1 MPSSLVTWAL
11 LVIGVSLAFAG
22 LQTIHLLA
30 VLLWED
36 SRTVGLR
43 YFGQSLEERRR
54 FKRTLRAH
62 ARLLRPILSAASRLA
77 PFDFERASFSYRGIS
92 APKGSCSP
100 ESFERAVAYEPR
112 ADDVFVVTQMKS
124 GTTWMQH
131 LVYQLFLRGKG
142 DLTES
147 GQALYAV
154 SPWLEGRKSVP
165 LDAAAPLGDD
175 RPSRLIKTH
184 LPARLCPW
192 DARARYIYVARHPV
206 SCFASCADFIAENA
220 GRFSPDPETLER
232 WFCSEKMWW
241 GSWPSHVEGWW
252 RRARESDQVLFV
264 RFEEM
269 KLDLAAVARQ
279 VADFLGLSPPG
290 TQELQ
295 RILGKCGF
303 EEMRSHAESFEMHP
317 PHILATHAR
326 LFVRGA
332 ADRHA
337 DVPAAVGR
345 RIGAWCAQELE
356 GASYPL
362 EPMYPDVAAFSGECG
377 PAAPADRR

>member
-131 LVYQLFLRGKG
+131 LVYQLLLRGKG

-264 RFEEM
+264 H
-269 KLDLAAVARQ
+269 
-279 VADFLGLSPPG
+279 
-290 TQELQ
+290 
-295 RILGKCGF
+295 F